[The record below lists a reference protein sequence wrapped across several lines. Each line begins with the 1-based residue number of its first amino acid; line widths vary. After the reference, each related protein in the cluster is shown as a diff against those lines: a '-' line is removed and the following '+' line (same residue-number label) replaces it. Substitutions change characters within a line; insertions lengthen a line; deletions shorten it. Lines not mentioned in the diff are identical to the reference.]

1 MDVGGQDDVFLVID
15 DNAFLERDLRSTI
28 TWSLLGQH
36 IILYVELEGENANRI
51 DFNLILCPNHNVER
65 DLIAKMRITSSLNI
79 SIMGRYRLVFLSMPH
94 EDVERD
100 IKLDPNP
107 AIRHLV
113 NHTLALIGLD
123 NAYSQSM
130 QHDIIRKYCTT
141 CPKSPHIAD
150 SYNTT

>member
-1 MDVGGQDDVFLVID
+1 MDIGITQDDVSLVID
-15 DNAFLERDLRSTI
+15 DNAFLASDLQSTI

-36 IILYVELEGENANRI
+36 IILYVELEDENSNRI

-65 DLIAKMRITSSLNI
+65 NLIAKMRNTSSLNI
-79 SIMGRYRLVFLSMPH
+79 SIMGKYRLDFLSIPH
-94 EDVERD
+94 EDVESD

-113 NHTLALIGLD
+113 NYTLSLTGLD

-130 QHDIIRKYCTT
+130 QHDMIRKYCPT
-141 CPKSPHIAD
+141 CPK
-150 SYNTT
+150 